1 MGLSLILMEFKRFR
15 ASEKKRMCRD
25 PKEECVRVKDINMG
39 VTHTQVSETSQ
50 REHAANFFV
59 RATT

>member
-1 MGLSLILMEFKRFR
+1 MEFKSFR

-25 PKEECVRVKDINMG
+25 PKEECVRVKETNMG

-50 REHAANFFV
+50 KEHVMNFF
-59 RATT
+59 